1 MSEKSRRFFQ
11 KNKKTAPGRTCPRQR
26 DEGDG
31 HRRIEQIRI
40 RVLWKPCYIAENAKI
55 AAKRGTKAALRR
67 LNQQPRPSGGFRRKP
82 ETEESEN
89 LLRLPQRI
97 GVSALGNCDGIRRI
111 GTEKF
116 GVFPCLQVSGFVLS
130 CVSLKGLFG
139 RRRFSCR
146 TRIIRAT
153 GAARASPTNERKN
166 PAVG

>member
-67 LNQQPRPSGGFRRKP
+67 LNQQPRHAAVSGGNQKPRRVKP
-82 ETEESEN
+82 FFAC
-89 LLRLPQRI
+89 R
-97 GVSALGNCDGIRRI
+97 
-111 GTEKF
+111 
-116 GVFPCLQVSGFVLS
+116 SGLV
-130 CVSLKGLFG
+130 
-139 RRRFSCR
+139 
-146 TRIIRAT
+146 
-153 GAARASPTNERKN
+153 
-166 PAVG
+166 